1 MLQVQC
7 KRIDCIWVS
16 LRLGVFLID
25 LIAFKKRANHVL
37 DGISKDSEVCFH
49 AEVSPGSHITRHAFS
64 RRLLLLLLWH
74 MLSWMI

>member
-7 KRIDCIWVS
+7 KRIDYIWVS